1 MAYNTTDSV
10 PRQDISTLLM
20 EAVHQEKHYIAS
32 MLLPIYGSEREV
44 GRYPKFTIGK
54 GELLKRESQKRGAT
68 GTYNESD
75 EVFEWDSYQTVEYGH
90 EKRIDDVV
98 RKQMRDF
105 FDAEMVTAKFC
116 MNKLMLDYEVEAA
129 AAMMTPSS
137 NAGVDG
143 KFVATSTPTGTA
155 TYAEANLEF
164 MDVPADIN
172 AVIEQLTL
180 VGEEPNTMVM
190 SLSLFNRIKRSKKLQ
205 TYLYGHLN
213 TTQGGSNITS
223 QIIADAFG
231 IANVIVAKKSHD
243 TAIKGKSSAAT
254 VAPVWGNSHIWI
266 GDVQGGDFMNGGAG
280 RTIIWDGDSEGGLF
294 TTDQYRDEARR
305 GDKIRVRSNRTI
317 KLINPNSARLLTTGL

>member
-1 MAYNTTDSV
+1 
-10 PRQDISTLLM
+10 M

-75 EVFEWDSYQTVEYGH
+75 EAFEWDSYQTVEYGH
-90 EKRIDDVV
+90 EKRIDDVT

-116 MNKLMLDYEVEAA
+116 SNKLLLDYEVEAA
-129 AAMMTPSS
+129 TALF
-137 NAGVDG
+137 N
-143 KFVATSTPTGTA
+143 TSTFSNSAAGTA
-155 TYAEANLEF
+155 YTEANLDT
-164 MDVPADIN
+164 MDVPSDIN
-172 AVIEQLTL
+172 AVIEALTL
-180 VGEEPNTMVM
+180 VGEEPNTMVL
-190 SLSLFNRIKRSKKLQ
+190 SLPLFNRIKRSKKLQ

-231 IANVIVAKKSHD
+231 IANVIVAKKSYD
-243 TAIKGKSSAAT
+243 SGIKGKTS
-254 VAPVWGNSHIWI
+254 VAPVWSNNYIWI

-280 RTIIWDGDSEGGLF
+280 RTIIWDADSEGGLF

-305 GDKIRVRSNRTI
+305 GDKIRVRSNRVI
-317 KLINPNSARLLTTGL
+317 KVINPNSARLITTNWA

>member
-20 EAVHQEKHYIAS
+20 EAVHQEKHYVAS

-68 GTYNESD
+68 GTYNESE
-75 EVFEWDSYQTVEYGH
+75 EVFEWDSYQTQEYGH

-129 AAMMTPSS
+129 SALFNNTTFTSNNSTAAYS
-137 NAGVDG
+137 
-143 KFVATSTPTGTA
+143 
-155 TYAEANLEF
+155 EANLDT
-164 MDVPADIN
+164 MDVPVDIN
-172 AVIEQLTL
+172 ATVEQLTL
-180 VGEEPNTMVM
+180 LGEEPNTMV
-190 SLSLFNRIKRSKKLQ
+190 LSLPVFNRIKRSKKLQ

-231 IANVIVAKKSHD
+231 IANVIVAKKSFD
-243 TAIKGKSSAAT
+243 AGIKGKQS
-254 VAPVWGNSHIWI
+254 VGPVWNNNYIWI

-280 RTIIWDGDSEGGLF
+280 RTIIWDADSEGGLF
-294 TTDQYRDEARR
+294 TSDQYRDEARR
-305 GDKIRVRSNRTI
+305 GDKIRVRSNRVI
-317 KLINPNSARLLTTGL
+317 KIVNPNSGRLIATQWV

>member
-20 EAVHQEKHYIAS
+20 EAVHQEKHYIAP

-68 GTYNESD
+68 GTYNESE

-116 MNKLMLDYEVEAA
+116 SNKLMLDYEVEAA
-129 AAMMTPSS
+129 NALLNPATFTAA
-137 NAGVDG
+137 A
-143 KFVATSTPTGTA
+143 AGTA
-155 TYAEANLEF
+155 YTEANLDT

-172 AVIEQLTL
+172 AVIEALTL
-180 VGEEPNTMVM
+180 VGEEPNTIVL
-190 SLSLFNRIKRSKKLQ
+190 SLPLFNRIKRSKKLQ

-213 TTQGGSNITS
+213 TSQGGSNITS

-243 TAIKGKSSAAT
+243 NAIKGKT
-254 VAPVWGNSHIWI
+254 NVVPVWSNNYIWI

-280 RTIIWDGDSEGGLF
+280 RTIIWDADSEGGLF

-305 GDKIRVRSNRTI
+305 GDKIRVRSNRVI
-317 KLINPNSARLLTTGL
+317 KVVNPNSARLITTNWA

>member
-68 GTYNESD
+68 GTYNESE

-90 EKRIDDVV
+90 EKRIDDTVL
-98 RKQMRDF
+98 KQMRDF
-105 FDAEMVTAKFC
+105 FDAQMVTAKFC

-129 AAMMTPSS
+129 
-137 NAGVDG
+137 NALLNPNT
-143 KFVATSTPTGTA
+143 FTATSAGTA
-155 TYAEANLEF
+155 YTEANLET

-172 AVIEQLTL
+172 ALIESLTL
-180 VGEEPNTMVM
+180 VGEEPNTMVL
-190 SLSLFNRIKRSKKLQ
+190 SLPLFNRIKRSKKLQ
-205 TYLYGHLN
+205 TYLYGHMN
-213 TTQGGSNITS
+213 TTLGGSNITN
-223 QIIADAFG
+223 QTIADAFG

-243 TAIKGKSSAAT
+243 NAIKGKT
-254 VAPVWGNSHIWI
+254 NVVPVWNSNYIWI

-280 RTIIWDGDSEGGLF
+280 RTIIWDADSEGGLF
-294 TTDQYRDEARR
+294 TSDQYRDEARR
-305 GDKIRVRSNRTI
+305 GDKIRVRSNRVI
-317 KLINPNSARLLTTGL
+317 KIINPNSARLITTNWA

>member
-75 EVFEWDSYQTVEYGH
+75 EVFEWDNYQTAEYGH

-105 FDAEMVTAKFC
+105 FDSEMVTAKFC
-116 MNKLMLDYEVEAA
+116 MNKLMLDYEIEAA
-129 AAMMTPSS
+129 NALLNPTTFTSS
-137 NAGVDG
+137 SA
-143 KFVATSTPTGTA
+143 GTA
-155 TYAEANLEF
+155 YTEANLDT

-172 AVIEQLTL
+172 ATIEQLTL
-180 VGEEPNTMVM
+180 LGEEPNTMVL
-190 SLSLFNRIKRSKKLQ
+190 SLPLFNRLKRSKKLQ

-223 QIIADAFG
+223 EIIAASFG
-231 IANVIVAKKSHD
+231 IANVIVAKKSYD
-243 TAIKGKSSAAT
+243 SGIKGKTS
-254 VAPVWGNSHIWI
+254 VGPVWNNNYIWI

-280 RTIIWDGDSEGGLF
+280 RTIIWDADSEGGLF

-317 KLINPNSARLLTTGL
+317 KVINQNSARLISTSWS

>member
-20 EAVHQEKHYIAS
+20 EAVHQEKHYIAP

-75 EVFEWDSYQTVEYGH
+75 EVFEWDNYQTVEYGH

-116 MNKLMLDYEVEAA
+116 SNKLMLDYEIEAA
-129 AAMMTPSS
+129 NALLNPTTFTASAA
-137 NAGVDG
+137 
-143 KFVATSTPTGTA
+143 GTA
-155 TYAEANLEF
+155 YTEANLDT

-172 AVIEQLTL
+172 ATIEQLTL
-180 VGEEPNTMVM
+180 LGEEPNTMVL
-190 SLSLFNRIKRSKKLQ
+190 SLPLFNRLKRSKKLQ

-223 QIIADAFG
+223 EIIAASFG
-231 IANVIVAKKSHD
+231 IANVIVAKKSYD
-243 TAIKGKSSAAT
+243 SGIKGKTS
-254 VAPVWGNSHIWI
+254 VGPVWSNNYIWI

-280 RTIIWDGDSEGGLF
+280 RTIIWDADSEGGLF
-294 TTDQYRDEARR
+294 TSDQYRDEARR

-317 KLINPNSARLLTTGL
+317 KVINQNSARLITTNWA

>member
-20 EAVHQEKHYIAS
+20 EAVHQEKHYIAP

-54 GELLKRESQKRGAT
+54 GELLKRESQRRGAT
-68 GTYNESD
+68 GTYNES
-75 EVFEWDSYQTVEYGH
+75 EETFEWDSYQTAEYGH

-98 RKQMRDF
+98 RKQMKDF
-105 FDAEMVTAKFC
+105 FDAEMVTAKFA

-129 AAMMTPSS
+129 AALFNDTVFTATP
-137 NAGVDG
+137 A
-143 KFVATSTPTGTA
+143 GTA
-155 TYAEANLEF
+155 YTEANLET

-172 AVIEQLTL
+172 ALIEKLTL
-180 VGEEPNTMVM
+180 VGEEPNTMVL
-190 SLSLFNRIKRSKKLQ
+190 SLPLFNRIKRSKKLQ

-223 QIIADAFG
+223 QIIAEAFG

-243 TAIKGKSSAAT
+243 NAIKGKT
-254 VAPVWGNSHIWI
+254 NVVPVWSNNHIWI
-266 GDVQGGDFMNGGAG
+266 GDIQGGDFMNGGAG
-280 RTIIWDGDSEGGLF
+280 RTIIWDADSEGGLF
-294 TTDQYRDEARR
+294 TSDQYRDEARR
-305 GDKIRVRSNRTI
+305 GDKIRVRSNRVI
-317 KLINPNSARLLTTGL
+317 KIINPNSARMIATNWA

>member
-1 MAYNTTDSV
+1 MPYNTTDSV

-20 EAVHQEKHYIAS
+20 EAVHQEKHYIAP

-54 GELLKRESQKRGAT
+54 CELLKRESQKRGAT
-68 GTYNESD
+68 GTYNES
-75 EVFEWDSYQTVEYGH
+75 EELFEWDSYQTAEYGH

-116 MNKLMLDYEVEAA
+116 SNKLMLDYEVEAA
-129 AAMMTPSS
+129 TALYNPST
-137 NAGVDG
+137 
-143 KFVATSTPTGTA
+143 FTATSAGTA
-155 TYAEANLEF
+155 YTEANLDT

-172 AVIEQLTL
+172 ALIESLTL
-180 VGEEPNTMVM
+180 VGEEPNTMVL
-190 SLSLFNRIKRSKKLQ
+190 SLPLFNRIKRSKKLQ

-243 TAIKGKSSAAT
+243 NAIKGKT
-254 VAPVWGNSHIWI
+254 NVVPVWSNNYIWI

-280 RTIIWDGDSEGGLF
+280 RTIIWDADSEGGLF

-305 GDKIRVRSNRTI
+305 GDKIRVRSNRVI
-317 KLINPNSARLLTTGL
+317 KVINPNSARLITTNWA

>member
-20 EAVHQEKHYIAS
+20 EAVHQEKHYVAS
-32 MLLPIYGSEREV
+32 MLLPISGSEREG

-68 GTYNESD
+68 GTYNESE
-75 EVFEWDSYQTVEYGH
+75 EVFEWDSYQTQEYGH
-90 EKRIDDVV
+90 EKRVDDVV

-105 FDAEMVTAKFC
+105 FDSDMVTAKFC

-129 AAMMTPSS
+129 SALFNNTTFASA
-137 NAGVDG
+137 NAKSAYVE
-143 KFVATSTPTGTA
+143 TGTG
-155 TYAEANLEF
+155 LDD

-172 AVIEQLTL
+172 ATIEQLTL
-180 VGEEPNTMVM
+180 LGEEPNTMVM
-190 SLSLFNRIKRSKKLQ
+190 SLPVFNRIKRSKRLQ

-231 IANVIVAKKSHD
+231 IANVIVAKKSFD
-243 TAIKGKSSAAT
+243 SGIKGKTSVGPGWS
-254 VAPVWGNSHIWI
+254 NNYIWV

-280 RTIIWDGDSEGGLF
+280 RTIIWDADSEGGLF
-294 TTDQYRDEARR
+294 TSDQYRDEARR

-317 KLINPNSARLLTTGL
+317 KIINPNSARLITTNWA

>member
-68 GTYNESD
+68 GTYNESE
-75 EVFEWDSYQTVEYGH
+75 EVFEWDNYQTAEYGH
-90 EKRIDDVV
+90 EKRIDDTV

-129 AAMMTPSS
+129 NALLNPSTFTAAS
-137 NAGVDG
+137 A
-143 KFVATSTPTGTA
+143 GTA
-155 TYAEANLEF
+155 YTEANLDT

-172 AVIEQLTL
+172 ATIEQLTL
-180 VGEEPNTMVM
+180 VGEEPNTMVL
-190 SLSLFNRIKRSKKLQ
+190 SLPLFNRIKRSKKLQ

-223 QIIADAFG
+223 EIIAASFG

-243 TAIKGKSSAAT
+243 NAIKGKT
-254 VAPVWGNSHIWI
+254 NVVPVWNNNYIWI

-280 RTIIWDGDSEGGLF
+280 RTIIWDADSEGGLF
-294 TTDQYRDEARR
+294 TSDQYRDEARR
-305 GDKIRVRSNRTI
+305 GDKIRVRSNRVI
-317 KLINPNSARLLTTGL
+317 KVINPNSARLITTNWA